1 MAKPGGHYS
10 HAVSANGF
18 VFVSGQLPI
27 TPDGAKLSDAS
38 FERQAQQ
45 VLDNIAHALVAAGS
59 SIDRLVQVRVYVADI
74 DNWPAFNQIYADWAG
89 TSRPARA
96 VVPVPELHYG
106 FQIEMEAMA
115 LV

>member
-1 MAKPGGHYS
+1 
-10 HAVSANGF
+10 
-18 VFVSGQLPI
+18 
-27 TPDGAKLSDAS
+27 
-38 FERQAQQ
+38 
-45 VLDNIAHALVAAGS
+45 
-59 SIDRLVQVRVYVADI
+59 VYVADI